1 MVGAGFFA
9 EMPECMIFPC
19 IFPGAGA
26 LFQGLN
32 TGGEHAEQD
41 HSQTTHEHQADD
53 GG

>member
-1 MVGAGFFA
+1 MIRARFFGAGAGMHDFS
-9 EMPECMIFPC
+9 C